1 MAGSMMSMIKGV
13 TVGLATGMVVG
24 YVGKKM
30 LDDGSDVLKKKADK
44 AIDTME
50 DVADTARYIAQ

>member
-1 MAGSMMSMIKGV
+1 MMSMLKG
-13 TVGLATGMVVG
+13 TAFGLMAGMAVG

-30 LDDGSDVLKKKADK
+30 LDDGPQVLKKKADK

-50 DVADTARYIAQ
+50 DVAETARYIAQ